1 MSAPN
6 RDASSHNPRLLAA
19 NLVNDVLLDGASLT
33 LALGNLRRLAPDRSR
48 LGDQLRPGE
57 APLAANGSLTPN
69 PSPGGRGELQE
80 PLRGWDGSGLSTAQN
95 LAYGALRNAGRLHFY
110 LVALCDRPLTPAA
123 LSGHLLV
130 GLYELEAGE
139 TPAYAVVNETVATVA
154 ERYPGARGFANAV
167 LRNFQRRRAELEDA
181 AVADPEARWNLP
193 LWWLERLQAQYPS
206 DWQAIVAAQNA
217 HPPMTLRVNRRRSS
231 VADYLGKL
239 DEAGIEARQ
248 SGEWALTLQRPVPVG
263 ELPGFFDGLVSVQD
277 LGAQLAATYLGAADG
292 ERVLDACAAPGGKTG
307 HLLELHDLDLVALDS
322 DAGRLSRV
330 KENLDRLG
338 FGTKLSS
345 TLCATLVAGDAGDP
359 AAWWDG
365 RPFDRILLDAPCTA
379 SGVVRRHPDGKWLKR
394 PEDVQQL
401 ARRQRRLM
409 DALWPLLKPAG
420 TLLYATCSLFR
431 EENAD
436 QVAAFLA
443 RHGDARSE
451 AVPATR
457 AGQLLPGP
465 EMDGFFYARL
475 LKA

>member
-1 MSAPN
+1 MPAPN
-6 RDASSHNPRLLAA
+6 RDISSHNPRLLAA

-33 LALGNLRRLAPDRSR
+33 LALGNLRRLASD
-48 LGDQLRPGE
+48 
-57 APLAANGSLTPN
+57 
-69 PSPGGRGELQE
+69 
-80 PLRGWDGSGLSTAQN
+80 GLSTAQN
-95 LAYGALRNAGRLHFY
+95 LAYGALRNAGRLSFY
-110 LVALCDRPLTPAA
+110 LTTLCERPLKPVT

-167 LRNFQRRRAELEDA
+167 LRNFQRRRAELEA
-181 AVADPEARWNLP
+181 AAADDPEAHWNLP
-193 LWWLERLQAQYPS
+193 LWWLKRLQTQYPS
-206 DWQAIVAAQNA
+206 EWRAIVEAQNA
-217 HPPMTLRVNRRRSS
+217 HPPMTLRVNRRRGN
-231 VADYLGKL
+231 VADYLERL
-239 DEAGIEARQ
+239 AGVGIAARQ

-277 LGAQLAATYLGAADG
+277 LGAQFAAPCLGAAAG

-322 DAGRLSRV
+322 DGARLERV
-330 KENLDRLG
+330 RENLDRLG
-338 FGTKLSS
+338 LGTKLS
-345 TLCATLVAGDAGDP
+345 ATLVAGDAADT

-401 ARRQRRLM
+401 ARQQRRLM

-420 TLLYATCSLFR
+420 TMLYATCSLFR
-431 EENAD
+431 EENGD

-443 RHGDARSE
+443 RHGDARAE
-451 AVPATR
+451 AVPATH

>member
-1 MSAPN
+1 MSAPT
-6 RDASSHNPRLLAA
+6 RDPSGASANNPRLLAA

-33 LALGNLRRLAPDRSR
+33 LALGNLRRLAPD
-48 LGDQLRPGE
+48 
-57 APLAANGSLTPN
+57 
-69 PSPGGRGELQE
+69 
-80 PLRGWDGSGLSTAQN
+80 GLSTAQN

-123 LSGHLLV
+123 LTGHLLV

-167 LRNFQRRRAELEDA
+167 LRNFQRRRAELEAA

-206 DWQAIVAAQNA
+206 DWRAIVEAQNA
-217 HPPMTLRVNRRRSS
+217 HPPMTLRVNRRRGS

-307 HLLELHDLDLVALDS
+307 HLLELHDLDLIALDS
-322 DAGRLSRV
+322 DAGRLGRV
-330 KENLDRLG
+330 RENLDRLG
-338 FGTKLSS
+338 LGS
-345 TLCATLVAGDAGDP
+345 TLSATLVTGDAGDP

-365 RPFDRILLDAPCTA
+365 QPFDRILLDAPCTA

-401 ARRQRRLM
+401 ARQQRRLM

-420 TLLYATCSLFR
+420 TMLYATCSLFR

-443 RHGDARSE
+443 RHGDARGE